1 MKFLIKKGLDK
12 ERASKEK
19 INNQRIKSQK
29 TINEIYIN
37 NYEKNMKFTNSNENI
52 NETKGIGIKNYKTIR
67 GNDNIKHYNE
77 KNIEKYSN
85 SIYTN
90 LSYLK
95 INYIII
101 IINLNNLK
109 MQLINTENFV
119 RQIYSGA
126 DR

>member
-1 MKFLIKKGLDK
+1 MKLLNKKGLDK
-12 ERASKEK
+12 KRASKEK
-19 INNQRIKSQK
+19 LNNQRIKSQK

-37 NYEKNMKFTNSNENI
+37 NYEKNKKFTNSNENI
-52 NETKGIGIKNYKTIR
+52 NETKGIGKKNYKTIR
-67 GNDNIKHYNE
+67 GNDNIKYNNE

-85 SIYTN
+85 FIYTN
-90 LSYLK
+90 LSYLT